1 LFRFCRELYTLN
13 EYNIPNKCWKLNLN
27 FTKSCPYL
35 SRFCNYTEKRQITG
49 RKYSR
54 HFTNKTSSEW
64 DIQENK
70 IWKKNTLHSSFD
82 RFKYYCLWSDRR
94 HSHWLKPYT
103 HFMFIGSTW
112 MHTLH
117 KLNWLLACVV
127 KLLNNFWTGTNMYLK
142 TFTFICKVLCCHLTH
157 LSCPYCT
164 CMALS
169 ALRRSFAVFLR
180 TLFCLM
186 FRMYV

>member
-1 LFRFCRELYTLN
+1 MVRFIRTLFRFCRELYTLN

-64 DIQENK
+64 
-70 IWKKNTLHSSFD
+70 
-82 RFKYYCLWSDRR
+82 
-94 HSHWLKPYT
+94 
-103 HFMFIGSTW
+103 
-112 MHTLH
+112 
-117 KLNWLLACVV
+117 V

-169 ALRRSFAVFLR
+169 ALRRTFAVFLR